1 MFYIGLYRENI
12 KKFCLKPTIFTLL
25 IYTTKQKNNALFH
38 EALSVRAVGSTSVS
52 YI

>member
-1 MFYIGLYRENI
+1 MFYIGLYRENMKI
-12 KKFCLKPTIFTLL
+12 LSETNN
-25 IYTTKQKNNALFH
+25 IYFFNLYYKTEFY